1 MNRNAS
7 PGLGQWVTVSI
18 LVAVS
23 LFLLLKLY
31 EYAGTRTE
39 YPTGLKIGG
48 VDVGQMDAEEARAK
62 LTSTYLET
70 PVVIHHGEDQF
81 DLMPAQAEFTLNFD
95 AMLQNADTER
105 TRQNFWSGYWGYL
118 WGRPVEVTP
127 VALAATHNRE
137 ALRNYLEEIKS
148 LVDLPAQPPQPV
160 PGTMSFQYGTSGMET
175 NIETSFADIEAALY
189 RPDLR
194 EANLITEQTDPQRPN
209 INLLSRLL
217 VNRLQVFEQDT
228 GGMAAVFIMDLAT
241 GEEVNINSDVPVSA
255 IDLMKLPIVLETYR
269 TLGELPT
276 LSQRQL
282 ISDTLIIKPDNT
294 SANEL
299 LAVIGGEEGPYKG
312 ADQVT
317 ATLQRLGLNNT
328 FIMAPYDAGMPAGK
342 RTPETPANTVEALRT
357 NPSPTMQTTA
367 EDIGTLLS
375 MIYYCATGQGGA
387 LPAAFPAD
395 DWQRECLEMLDYMER
410 NKIGSLMEEGVPRET
425 PIAHRHGWIGDTH
438 VDAGI
443 VFSPSGDYVIVE
455 IMYRPEWLEWELSA
469 PLIAD
474 VSRAAYN
481 YFNFDAPYLGDSNA
495 ANN

>member
-175 NIETSFADIEAALY
+175 
-189 RPDLR
+189 
-194 EANLITEQTDPQRPN
+194 
-209 INLLSRLL
+209 
-217 VNRLQVFEQDT
+217 
-228 GGMAAVFIMDLAT
+228 
-241 GEEVNINSDVPVSA
+241 
-255 IDLMKLPIVLETYR
+255 
-269 TLGELPT
+269 
-276 LSQRQL
+276 SQ
-282 ISDTLIIKPDNT
+282 
-294 SANEL
+294 
-299 LAVIGGEEGPYKG
+299 
-312 ADQVT
+312 
-317 ATLQRLGLNNT
+317 
-328 FIMAPYDAGMPAGK
+328 
-342 RTPETPANTVEALRT
+342 
-357 NPSPTMQTTA
+357 
-367 EDIGTLLS
+367 
-375 MIYYCATGQGGA
+375 
-387 LPAAFPAD
+387 
-395 DWQRECLEMLDYMER
+395 
-410 NKIGSLMEEGVPRET
+410 
-425 PIAHRHGWIGDTH
+425 
-438 VDAGI
+438 
-443 VFSPSGDYVIVE
+443 
-455 IMYRPEWLEWELSA
+455 
-469 PLIAD
+469 
-474 VSRAAYN
+474 
-481 YFNFDAPYLGDSNA
+481 
-495 ANN
+495 